1 MHDRSIGLF
10 SLGIVMDLKPHPQNL
25 TIAPNAK
32 LNADLSVKGSKLTAK
47 FEFTSGEALLVP
59 PSTRARKNE
68 LWKSTC
74 FELFLKPLNS
84 PNYWEIN
91 FCPTGDWNVYFFES
105 YRSGMR
111 DELKI
116 KEVKLD
122 QLEYSESK
130 CVCEFS
136 VDLAPIE
143 LSGLVQVG
151 ATAVIEMKSGSK
163 SYWGLAHA
171 GEQPNFHL
179 AESFVYTLNI

>member
-1 MHDRSIGLF
+1 
-10 SLGIVMDLKPHPQNL
+10 MDLKPHPQNL
-25 TIAPNAK
+25 TTAPNAK
-32 LNADLSVKGSKLTAK
+32 LKADLSVNNSRMTAR
-47 FEFTSGEALLVP
+47 FEFTSDEELFVP

-74 FELFLKPLNS
+74 FELFLKPRQS

-116 KEVKLD
+116 KEVKLE
-122 QLEYSESK
+122 QLEYSEKK

-136 VDLAPIE
+136 FDLAPIE
-143 LSGLVQVG
+143 LSGHVQVG
-151 ATAVIEMKSGSK
+151 VTAVIEMKSGSK
-163 SYWGLAHA
+163 SYWALEHSAD
-171 GEQPNFHL
+171 QPNFHL
-179 AESFVYTLNI
+179 ADSFVHSLSI